1 MYQAETGY
9 SFEPVKKNR
18 WEGVTAWTKGVEERI
33 PTLDK
38 SLDRYFDRYM
48 DAIVQEWELVT
59 EFDLVSMEGRLKRI
73 TEEIGKLEAG
83 HATLAERAHVLDD
96 SVQAL
101 EVRR

>member
-9 SFEPVKKNR
+9 SFEPEQKSR
-18 WEGVTAWTKGVEERI
+18 WEGVTTWTKGVTERI

-48 DAIVQEWELVT
+48 DAIVQEWELLT
-59 EFDLVSMEGRLKRI
+59 EFDLVSLEGRLKRI
-73 TEEIGKLEAG
+73 TEEIGKLETG
-83 HATLAERAHVLDD
+83 HAGLKERAHVLDD
-96 SVQAL
+96 SLKTL